1 VASHPAEAENGSQTP
16 SGANSKLPPWM
27 KSESKPYL
35 SKDER
40 RLYKLFTFLPVV
52 VTFIIYI
59 MLLVYYICVSN
70 QSFTP

>member
-1 VASHPAEAENGSQTP
+1 
-16 SGANSKLPPWM
+16 M